1 MYNAGMERWLNSRA
15 ALVTA
20 WSIVGALVTGVAGLA
35 LYLVVPSLLNASGDN
50 STDRALLP
58 AGTIVPVAS
67 GTPAGGQATVTGTI
81 ERLEGEALIMR
92 AEGRDRTRVIVRR
105 SIPVGKVEGTSVST
119 IREGEPVVVGY
130 NVSNGRFSARVI
142 RVQPADVPPGFRAT
156 PTTDFKYATGTVAS
170 LQGTTLRVRTQSE
183 ELTIE
188 AAGATVSRFNHLALA
203 QLREGQRIRVN
214 GQIIVDGSLIAQAV
228 VVLD

>member
-1 MYNAGMERWLNSRA
+1 MEQWLNSRA
-15 ALVTA
+15 ALITA

-35 LYLVVPSLLNASGDN
+35 LYLIIPSLLNASDDS
-50 STDRALLP
+50 STDRAALP
-58 AGTIVPVAS
+58 TGTVVPVTS
-67 GTPAGGQATVTGTI
+67 GTPAGGQTTLTGTI
-81 ERLEGEALIMR
+81 ERLEGEALVIR

-130 NVSNGRFSARVI
+130 TISNGRFSARVI
-142 RVQPADVPPGFRAT
+142 RVQPAEVPPGFRAT
-156 PTTDFKYATGTVAS
+156 PTADFKYATGTVAS
-170 LQGTTLRVRTQSE
+170 LDGTVLRLRTETE

-188 AAGATVSRFNHLALA
+188 AVGATVSRFNHLALA

-214 GQIIVDGSLIAQAV
+214 GQIIVDGSLIARAV